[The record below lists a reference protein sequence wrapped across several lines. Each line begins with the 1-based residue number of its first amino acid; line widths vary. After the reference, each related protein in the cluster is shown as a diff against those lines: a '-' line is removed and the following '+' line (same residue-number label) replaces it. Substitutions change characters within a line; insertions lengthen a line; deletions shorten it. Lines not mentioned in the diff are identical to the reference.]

1 MLNVVGRF
9 PTEAALQSVTMR
21 RSVGT
26 AHEDGGFKKSII
38 VSIPLM
44 PLSVAGCGRLLG
56 VPHRATS
63 VDYCM

>member
-9 PTEAALQSVTMR
+9 PTKAALQSVTMR

-26 AHEDGGFKKSII
+26 AHEDGGFNQSI